1 MTILERK
8 DVANE
13 FVDTDEVEDPACM
26 NLEDGDPHDVFRNY
40 VLPRIETS
48 SRDEASAE
56 VLASMR
62 AGRNFSNA
70 VLDTIESLPESKTR
84 KLRAWVDEARG
95 THIYPYVRFSYDD
108 HVTYGLMLTTGGP
121 MDKAIARESVGE
133 HYLPNDFAEFWKYLD
148 AIEEIINKFP
158 KHTNMFEE
166 NPFVEIK
173 KKQDYDEAISEMGL
187 ETDRGTWV
195 KPGLY
200 DFRDEPPSYFMT
212 VEGYI
217 REAVRTEAED
227 VLSNMDIDDIKD
239 VCGLLLERS

>member
-26 NLEDGDPHDVFRNY
+26 SLETGDPHDVFRDY
-40 VLPRIETS
+40 VLPRIEAS

-56 VLASMR
+56 VLAAMR

-95 THIYPYVRFSYDD
+95 THVYPYVRFRDD

-121 MDKAIARESVGE
+121 TDKVIARESVGE
-133 HYLPNDFAEFWKYLD
+133 HYLSNEFAQYQDFPD
-148 AIEEIINKFP
+148 TIEEIINRFP
-158 KHTNMFEE
+158 KHARLFEE
-166 NPFVEIK
+166 NPLVNVKNK
-173 KKQDYDEAISEMGL
+173 KNYDEAISEMNIESSACL
-187 ETDRGTWV
+187 
-195 KPGLY
+195 
-200 DFRDEPPSYFMT
+200 S
-212 VEGYI
+212 GYLTT
-217 REAVRTEAED
+217 AT
-227 VLSNMDIDDIKD
+227 
-239 VCGLLLERS
+239 